1 MVSILAT
8 LHTFGF
14 NLRQRLRREET
25 GATAVEYALLV
36 GLIAVVL
43 VVGISFFGPALS
55 DFFEGLAGETFNKNV
70 APVAP

>member
-14 NLRQRLRREET
+14 NLRQRLRGEET

-43 VVGISFFGPALS
+43 VVGITAFGPALS
-55 DFFEGLAGETFNKNV
+55 DFFGTLAGKTFNKT
-70 APVAP
+70 AA